1 MELSSIKYK
10 WVNSLD
16 NTFFKM
22 KETQLIQMKNKID
35 ALTRI
40 VKHLLQE
47 VNNNATLAK
56 GLLTSFQLHIGE
68 DEWKKLV
75 DELKEVE
82 DRRTKEDE
90 PEKKLDLDG
99 VE

>member
-1 MELSSIKYK
+1 MSKQNARTPLLS
-10 WVNSLD
+10 NPGSLPGISEVGND
-16 NTFFKM
+16 NMT
-22 KETQLIQMKNKID
+22 TN
-35 ALTRI
+35 
-40 VKHLLQE
+40 LLQE

-82 DRRTKEDE
+82 DRRTKEEDE